1 MSGHRKVQSQFHA
14 VKSRVQRWFEG
25 VIDLNFSKVRL
36 CYFPGMN
43 TGKYVLAQLLD
54 WIHPQQFH
62 RCVARY
68 RGDYK
73 VSQFSCWSQFVCMA
87 FAQLTWREGLRD
99 IEACLN
105 SRSTHSYHLGLRGP
119 VHRSTLADANEQR
132 DWHIYADLAQLLLRQ
147 ARQLYA
153 GDPLRVMLDE
163 TIYALDA
170 SIIDL
175 GLSLCPWAKFD
186 RERAAVKLH
195 TQLDLRGP
203 LPAAVQITPAKTQ
216 EVTWLDTLIYEPGAF
231 YLMDRGYVDYGRLHA
246 IERARA
252 WFVIRAK
259 SRMSY
264 CRLVSQPVDRTT
276 GLRSDQIISLNG
288 FYAAKNYPDKLR
300 RVRFYDTEELRSL
313 VFLTNHF
320 SLTAL
325 LVTQL
330 YRQRWQVELFFKW
343 IKQHLRIK
351 AFYGRSENAVRTQLW
366 IAVCVY
372 ALVAIVRKQVK
383 SEASLF
389 EILQV
394 LSVSVFDKTPLVQ
407 LFSSIQ
413 SQNNEPSLHN
423 QLALFT

>member
-1 MSGHRKVQSQFHA
+1 MVNHA
-14 VKSRVQRWFEG
+14 VKSGLLWLFGG
-25 VIDLNFSKVRL
+25 VIDLKSSQAGL
-36 CYFPGMN
+36 GYFPAMN
-43 TGKYVLAQLLD
+43 TGKYVLTQLLD
-54 WIHPQQFH
+54 WIHPQQFQ

-68 RGDYK
+68 QGDYK
-73 VSQFSCWSQFVCMA
+73 VSQFSCWSQFLCMT

-105 SRSTHSYHLGLRGP
+105 TRGTHLYHLGLRGP

-132 DWHIYADLAQLLLRQ
+132 DWRIYADLAQGLLRQ

-153 GDPLRVMLDE
+153 NDPLRVMLEE
-163 TIYALDA
+163 TVYALDA

-175 GLSLCPWAKFD
+175 SLSLCPWAKFD
-186 RERAAVKLH
+186 RERAAIKLH

-203 LPAAVQITPAKTQ
+203 LPADVQITPAKTQ
-216 EVTWLDTLIYEPGAF
+216 EVLWLDSLQYEPGAF
-231 YLMDRGYVDYGRLHA
+231 YLMDRGYVDYRRLHA

-264 CRLVSQPVDRTT
+264 CRLHSRSVNRAT
-276 GLRSDQIISLNG
+276 GLRSDQIISLTS
-288 FYAAKNYPDKLR
+288 FYAAKHYPDKLR
-300 RVRFYDTEELRSL
+300 RVRFYDLEKSRSL
-313 VFLTNHF
+313 VFLSNNF
-320 SLTAL
+320 AL
-325 LVTQL
+325 AALVVAQL

-383 SEASLF
+383 SQASLF

-394 LSVSVFDKTPLVQ
+394 LSVSVFEKTPLVQ

-413 SQNNEPSLHN
+413 SQTSPLSSHK
-423 QLALFT
+423 QLCLWDL